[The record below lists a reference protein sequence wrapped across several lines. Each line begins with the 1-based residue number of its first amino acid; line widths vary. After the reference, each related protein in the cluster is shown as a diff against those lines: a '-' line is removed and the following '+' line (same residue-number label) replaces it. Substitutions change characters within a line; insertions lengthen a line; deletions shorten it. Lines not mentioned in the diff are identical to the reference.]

1 MSSWKQLD
9 RKTLVDTKFLKVY
22 EDTVELPSGQIFDDY
37 TVVKKNDIVV
47 VVATDVE
54 GRLIAFK
61 EYKYAAN
68 DWLLT
73 LPAGQV
79 DGDETVEQAAA
90 RELLEETGY
99 GEGEFDYVDTLVEY
113 PTKDLHTI
121 TVVRARNVSL
131 QKEVAH
137 EATESIGDVQLFSM
151 NELRTSIDRREWKI
165 TTALAALT
173 IALPEVHED

>member
-22 EDTVELPSGQIFDDY
+22 QDTVELPSGQIFDDY

-47 VVATDVE
+47 IVATDVE
-54 GRLIAFK
+54 GQLIAFK

-73 LPAGQV
+73 LPAGQI
-79 DGDETVEQAAA
+79 DGDETPEQAGA

-99 GEGEFDYVDTLVEY
+99 GAGEVEYIDTLVEY
-113 PTKDLHTI
+113 PTKDLHKI

-137 EATESIGDVQLFSM
+137 EATENIGAIQLLSMSDVRDL
-151 NELRTSIDRREWKI
+151 IARREWKI

-173 IALPEVHED
+173 VALPELYK